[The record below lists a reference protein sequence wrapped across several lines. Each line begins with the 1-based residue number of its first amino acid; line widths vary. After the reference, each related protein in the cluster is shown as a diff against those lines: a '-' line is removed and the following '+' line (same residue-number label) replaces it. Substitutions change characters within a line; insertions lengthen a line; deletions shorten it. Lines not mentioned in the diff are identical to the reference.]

1 MQFAHLCKK
10 LLPAVVA
17 LAALYV
23 GSSLLSAQNQ
33 SKAAVGA
40 TSQACPNDDSGL
52 KLPAGFCATVFADGI
67 GHARHMVV
75 APSGVV
81 YVNTWSGEYYGKD
94 ATHDGDGSS
103 STLIDAFVAFSRALR
118 KPWRKSCIGILC
130 VTSGPGSTRRRAAR
144 SR

>member
-23 GSSLLSAQNQ
+23 GNSLLSAQNQ
-33 SKAAVGA
+33 SKAAAGA

-75 APSGVV
+75 APNGVV
-81 YVNTWSGEYYGKD
+81 YVNTWSGEYYGND
-94 ATHDGDGSS
+94 APHAAGFWWRCRTRP
-103 STLIDAFVAFSRALR
+103 VRAR
-118 KPWRKSCIGILC
+118 P
-130 VTSGPGSTRRRAAR
+130 T
-144 SR
+144 